1 VNYSFLNDATL
12 WVGVSFILFVILI
25 FKPLVNQFSQSL
37 EKKIQDLKKNLDESK
52 VLKEEAEK
60 LYNEQLSKQK
70 ENSIIIKRIEEG
82 TKKEIKDI
90 KQNIEKEIEL
100 SMLRKIKNYDQ
111 ISTQMEND
119 LRENL
124 KNEIME
130 KVTLYTEA
138 RIRKNLLDKHN
149 NKFVKDS
156 LKKIPKQL
164 S

>member
-1 VNYSFLNDATL
+1 MSYSFLNDATL

-90 KQNIEKEIEL
+90 KETIEKEIEL

-130 KVTLYTEA
+130 KVILYTEV

>member
-1 VNYSFLNDATL
+1 
-12 WVGVSFILFVILI
+12 
-25 FKPLVNQFSQSL
+25 L